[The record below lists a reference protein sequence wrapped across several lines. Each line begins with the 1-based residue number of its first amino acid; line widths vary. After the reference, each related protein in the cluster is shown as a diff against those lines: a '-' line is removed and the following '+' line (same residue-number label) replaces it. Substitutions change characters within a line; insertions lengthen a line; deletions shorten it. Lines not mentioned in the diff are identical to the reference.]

1 MPVTKPVTGSIPA
14 SARFERDALPLL
26 DQLYA
31 VARKYTRSA
40 ADAEDLVQETMLKAY
55 ASFHTFEDGT
65 NIRAWLFR
73 ILTNTWIN
81 SYRSAQRRPDEV
93 LADSITDAQLAAVA
107 ARSAAELASAELAAL
122 EALGDDDVRQ
132 AVQAL
137 PQYQRIVVYYADV
150 AGFRYKEIAEIL
162 QIPLGTVMSRLHRG
176 RSQLRSLLAEIAVVR
191 GYVGRSGST
200 GTAA

>member
-1 MPVTKPVTGSIPA
+1 MPVTKPVPTST
-14 SARFERDALPLL
+14 RFERDALPLL
-26 DQLYA
+26 DQLYG
-31 VARKYTRSA
+31 VARRYARSA

-81 SYRSAQRRPDEV
+81 SYRAAQRRPDEV
-93 LADSITDAQLAAVA
+93 LADTVTDAQLAAVA

-122 EALGDDDVRQ
+122 EALGDDEVRQ

-137 PQYQRIVVYYADV
+137 PEFQRVVVYYADV
-150 AGFRYKEIAEIL
+150 AGFRYKEIADVL
-162 QIPLGTVMSRLHRG
+162 QIPVGTVMSRLHRG
-176 RSQLRSLLAEIAVVR
+176 RSQLRSLLAEIAVAR
-191 GYVGRSGST
+191 GYVGRNGSE
-200 GTAA
+200 AA